1 MAEGSH
7 DAALSVFY
15 GGSYHEIHG
24 EIAQAPGT
32 VVERGYAVERQIR
45 PQKITWQFINT
56 DNRWDP
62 DNPTGLLYDNLGGQ
76 NMPVA
81 AAADLTLIAVCE
93 ASELAPDQTED
104 FDQAAGTGY
113 RYVDMTAEGI
123 LRRIGQWD
131 EPVASPM
138 RLQILSYASNGT
150 NPTMRGYWPLEDP
163 RGAKVLSNICP
174 GGRAGYMLGAEAGSG
189 EPADGA
195 STAVKINTGDKI
207 GGYFRGASTTVGWQF
222 SFVTNADALP
232 PDGTERVVMTWRTSN
247 NYTWTWLASNTTYRL
262 NVVDASGTSKISS
275 GVLHGGG
282 ASPDRAITFRIKAT
296 LSGGTVTAEVGWYPQ
311 GSAFLYGISPTYSGT
326 IGFLASWEAEGNT
339 TNDGWSYGHVFGV
352 YGGSDNLQAYAATA
366 AFDGYIGEKAGDRF
380 DRLCSIYNIARVYAG
395 TRAETIPM
403 GPQRPDTLMNLI
415 KECAETDGAMIY
427 ERRNAVGLT
436 FRTRRNLQAQTTA
449 MDLTF
454 PDHIS
459 TPFKKTYDDQGVMNR
474 VTVSQRDGSEA
485 SAELL
490 TGPMSSSTS
499 PPGIGSYLGK
509 IDVNVASELHYL
521 EPLAAWWL
529 NRGTVPMPRYPQVTI
544 DLDDQPGLTTDALA
558 VNPGDLISI
567 TGYAPDVIMLMVIG
581 IRNEFTTVRHRTTFT
596 CVPAQAF
603 DTARYDFGKRYG
615 VELSATT
622 NAETT
627 TSTSVEITTQRRHD
641 CWSTT
646 PGYDLLI
653 KGERMTVTAM
663 TAPTGTGPGPWAQTA
678 TVTRSVNGVV
688 KSHLAGETV
697 ALAVDQRGRYGL

>member
-24 EIAQAPGT
+24 EIHQGAGV

-62 DNPTGLLYDNLGGQ
+62 DNPTGLLYDDQGGQ

-81 AAADLTLIAVCE
+81 VAADLTLLAVCE
-93 ASELAPDQTED
+93 ASELAPDQTAD

-113 RYVDMTAEGI
+113 RWVDMTAEGI

-163 RGAKVLSNICP
+163 RGAKVLTNLCP
-174 GGRAGYMLGAEAGSG
+174 GGRAGYLLGADAASG
-189 EPADGA
+189 TPADGA
-195 STAVKINTGDKI
+195 STAVKINTGDRI
-207 GGYFRGASTTVGWQF
+207 GGYFRGASISVGWQF
-222 SFVTNADALP
+222 SFVISADALP
-232 PDGTERVVMTWRTSN
+232 PDSTERPLMTWKTSN
-247 NYTWTWLASNTTYRL
+247 GYTWQWLASNSTYKL
-262 NVVDASGTSKISS
+262 SVVDASGASKISFGSTYGS
-275 GVLHGGG
+275 GAELDQ
-282 ASPDRAITFRIKAT
+282 ALTFRFKAT
-296 LSGGTVTAEVGWYPQ
+296 LSGGTVTAECGWYPQ
-311 GSAFLYGISPTYSGT
+311 GGAFLYGFAPTYSGT
-326 IGFLASWEAEGNT
+326 LGFVSEWLVDGNA
-339 TNDGWSYGHVFGV
+339 TNDGMSYGHVFGV
-352 YGGSDNLQAYAATA
+352 YGGTDALQAYAATA
-366 AFDGYIGEKAGDRF
+366 AFDGYAGEKAGDRF
-380 DRLCSIYNIARVYAG
+380 DRLCSIYNIARTYAG

-403 GPQRPDTLMNLI
+403 GPQRPDTLANLL

-427 ERRNAVGLT
+427 ERRNSVGLT

-449 MDLTF
+449 LDLTF
-454 PDHIS
+454 PDDIS
-459 TPFKKTYDDQGVMNR
+459 VPFKKTYDDQGVMNR
-474 VTVSQRDGSEA
+474 VTVSQREGSEA
-485 SAELL
+485 VAELL

-499 PPGIGSYLGK
+499 PPGIGAYIGK
-509 IDVNVASELHYL
+509 VDVNVASELHYL
-521 EPLAAWWL
+521 EPLAEWWL
-529 NRGTVPMPRYPQVTI
+529 NRGTAPMPRYPQVVI
-544 DLDDQPGLTTDALA
+544 DLDDSPALTTDVLL

-581 IRNEFTTVRHRTTFT
+581 IRNEVSTVRHRVTFT

-603 DTARYDFGKRYG
+603 DTARYDQGKRYG

-627 TSTSVEITTQRRHD
+627 TSTAVEITTQRRHD

-646 PGYDLLI
+646 PGYDLLV

-663 TAPTGTGPGPWAQTA
+663 TSPTGTGPGPWAQTA

-688 KSHLAGETV
+688 KSHLAGEPV